1 MHFCGL
7 RNHSSAQY
15 EIQQYAAAA
24 ETFLERM
31 MPIAHAAFVANGRTA
46 P

>member
-7 RNHSSAQY
+7 RNHESAQF
-15 EIQQYAAAA
+15 EIRQYAAAA
-24 ETFLERM
+24 ESFLELL
-31 MPIAHAAFVANGRTA
+31 MPITHAAFVANGRTA

>member
-7 RNHSSAQY
+7 RNHDAAQY
-15 EIQQYAAAA
+15 EIRQYAAAA
-24 ETFLERM
+24 EEFLAEL
-31 MPIAHAAFVANGRTA
+31 MPVTHAAFVANGRVA